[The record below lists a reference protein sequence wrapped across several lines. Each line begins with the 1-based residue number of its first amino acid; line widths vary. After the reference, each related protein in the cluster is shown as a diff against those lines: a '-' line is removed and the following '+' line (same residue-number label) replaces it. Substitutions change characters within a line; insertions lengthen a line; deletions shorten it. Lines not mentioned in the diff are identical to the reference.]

1 MTTKK
6 ALMLTDFFTSTA
18 VQKATPVAESI
29 ALALAEGSSH
39 IYIEGSS
46 DEDHAN
52 NWNADKLKKVKSQLV
67 EHSLSAIVHGNYR
80 NPICHQI
87 KDIREAAKLYICKEI
102 DLARELDAPLIV
114 HASCLFTHSNLA
126 QLRRTAMSDFTNI
139 VNELNDYAQ
148 SQGVT
153 LWLENLEHYQNRRP
167 FYTLF
172 SMFEQYRRVFS
183 EVDPAVKF
191 ILDLGHENI
200 SSDHPHET
208 LAYFID
214 RIVAVS
220 VSNNDG
226 SVDSHSPLDQ
236 GTLDYQ
242 KVIEVL
248 KTHGWKGHLSVETK
262 KGGLQEALL
271 HLHAATAQTRK
282 ADCLVS

>member
-1 MTTKK
+1 
-6 ALMLTDFFTSTA
+6 MLTEMFTSTA
-18 VQKATPVAESI
+18 VQKATPVAQSI
-29 ALALAEGSSH
+29 ELALMEGSSH

-52 NWNADKLKKVKSQLV
+52 NWTSEKLHTVRQQLA
-67 EHSLSAIVHGNYR
+67 EHHLSAIVHGNYR

-87 KDIREAAKLYICKEI
+87 KDIREAAKHYMFKEV

-114 HASCLFTHSNLA
+114 HASCLFTHSNLSH
-126 QLRRTAMSDFTNI
+126 LRRTAMSDFARI

-200 SSDHPHET
+200 SADQPHET

-214 RIVAVS
+214 RIAAVS

-226 SVDSHSPLDQ
+226 AVDSHSPLDQ
-236 GTLDYQ
+236 GTLDYR
-242 KVIEVL
+242 KVIDVL
-248 KTHGWKGHLSVETK
+248 KAHGWHGHLTVETK
-262 KGGLQEALL
+262 KGGLKEAMS
-271 HLHAATAQTRK
+271 HLRFAAEQS
-282 ADCLVS
+282 LVAEQMVGCV